1 MSRACF
7 QKARKKTSKGREQGL
22 GNRKSKNRHKSSL
35 GICRAFLLPF
45 GPEILIHNYAIK
57 CHLPGDT
64 LKVHSYPDMKAIQ
77 ILEAGGPE
85 VLQLADLPIPQPGP
99 GQVLIR
105 VEATGVNFIEI
116 YFRKGQYKASF
127 PLVPGSEAAGT
138 VEEVGPGVQ
147 GFASGDLVASVSVMG
162 SYAEYALVPA
172 AQLVKVPEDLSPE
185 KAAAAMLQGMTAHYL
200 AFSTFPL
207 KAGDTAL
214 VHAGAGGV
222 GLLLTQ
228 IAARIGARVIT
239 TVSTA
244 AKAELSREA
253 GASDVI
259 LYTEKDFEAE
269 VKNLTGGKGVDV
281 VYDSVG
287 KTTFDKSL
295 NCLRPRGLL
304 ALFGGSSGAVPPFD
318 PIQLSGKGSLF
329 LTRPTLWHYIATRAE
344 LEHRAGEVLGWAASG
359 ELKLRTEHVYALAD
373 TAQAQTDLESR
384 KTTGKILLEP

>member
-1 MSRACF
+1 
-7 QKARKKTSKGREQGL
+7 
-22 GNRKSKNRHKSSL
+22 
-35 GICRAFLLPF
+35 
-45 GPEILIHNYAIK
+45 
-57 CHLPGDT
+57 
-64 LKVHSYPDMKAIQ
+64 MKAIQ
-77 ILEAGGPE
+77 IRATGGPE
-85 VLQLADLPIPQPGP
+85 VLELAELPIPVPGP

-105 VEATGVNFIEI
+105 IEAIGVNFIEI
-116 YFRKGQYKASF
+116 YFRKGTYKAAL
-127 PLVPGSEAAGT
+127 PLIPGSEAAGT
-138 VEEVGPGVQ
+138 IEELGSGVN
-147 GFASGDLVASVSVMG
+147 GFKAGDAVASVSVLG

-172 AQLVKVPEDLSPE
+172 AQLIKVPAGLSPE

-200 AFSTFPL
+200 AYSTYPL

-228 IAARIGARVIT
+228 MASRLGARVIT
-239 TVSTA
+239 TVSTE

-259 LYTEKDFEAE
+259 LYTEQDFEAE
-269 VKNLTGGKGVDV
+269 VKRLTGGKGVDV

-304 ALFGGSSGAVPPFD
+304 ALFGGSSGPVPPFD
-318 PIQLSGKGSLF
+318 LIQLSGKGSLF
-329 LTRPTLWHYIATRAE
+329 VTRPTLWHYVATRAE
-344 LEHRAGEVLGWAASG
+344 LEWRAGDVLNWAATG
-359 ELKLRTEHVYALAD
+359 DLTLRTEHVYSLTDA
-373 TAQAQTDLESR
+373 AQAQTDIENR